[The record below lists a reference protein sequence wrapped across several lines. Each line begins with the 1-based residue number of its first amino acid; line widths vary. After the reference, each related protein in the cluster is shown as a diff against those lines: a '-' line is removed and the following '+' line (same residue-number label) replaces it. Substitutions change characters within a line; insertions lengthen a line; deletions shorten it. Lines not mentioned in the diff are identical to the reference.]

1 MQARHEQR
9 LLLLLGKRMIR
20 CQGGTCQAEC
30 RGPSPQRT
38 CPLQPQIRS
47 LCCSV
52 WMVASTPGHQASM
65 VVNSTLP
72 GFLLL
77 LAGPRR
83 WRRTSSSPWLGCQ
96 HTLGPGCT
104 HEASHTTAKRRQWTS
119 CPGCPRWHSGDC
131 LDSSLTDTR
140 RYQGVSRQH
149 FMNGHTQ
156 THTASRK
163 KKSDQRGETRRNQ
176 PTCSA
181 QLCMAPA
188 TLNSGD
194 RIGTQSE
201 PRN

>member
-1 MQARHEQR
+1 MQPYVGLEAVLRCIGPTSLQGCTKSISREHQLGAMQARHEQR

-52 WMVASTPGHQASM
+52 WMVASTSGHQASM

-119 CPGCPRWHSGDC
+119 CPGCPRCHSGDC
-131 LDSSLTDTR
+131 LDSSLRDTM
-140 RYQGVSRQH
+140 RYQESPGSI
-149 FMNGHTQ
+149 
-156 THTASRK
+156 S
-163 KKSDQRGETRRNQ
+163 
-176 PTCSA
+176 
-181 QLCMAPA
+181 
-188 TLNSGD
+188 
-194 RIGTQSE
+194 
-201 PRN
+201 